1 MDKSICVAAFFYIN
15 LVRRYVDMKKQN
27 KNWQAEGQ
35 HVYFNIIDVEQTT

>member
-1 MDKSICVAAFFYIN
+1 MDKSICVATFFYIN
-15 LVRRYVDMKKQN
+15 LVRRYVDMKKK